1 MKHLLYALLT
11 AVSILFTSC
20 GPSSNTN
27 TPQEPN
33 VPQPQPQP
41 QPEVTQKVVIGYLAL
56 DDWEFE
62 NLFPTIEWK
71 YLTHINA
78 SFARVKADGT
88 LNINP
93 VRKRIESVRET
104 AHKHE
109 CQDSD
114 IFG

>member
-1 MKHLLYALLT
+1 MKHVLYALLT

-27 TPQEPN
+27 NPQVPN

-88 LNINP
+88 LNIEP

-104 AHKHE
+104 AHKHNVK
-109 CQDSD
+109 
-114 IFG
+114 IL